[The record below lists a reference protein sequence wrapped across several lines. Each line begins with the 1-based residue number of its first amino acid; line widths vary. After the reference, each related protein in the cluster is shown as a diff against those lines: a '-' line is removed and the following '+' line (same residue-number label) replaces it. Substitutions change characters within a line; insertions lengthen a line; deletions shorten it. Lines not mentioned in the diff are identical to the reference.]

1 MALNTKSLVFLNA
14 NDEYAQQLSTKIKV
28 DKLMYKT
35 FDTDNIKAD
44 IYFENHSFKK

>member
-14 NDEYAQQLSTKIKV
+14 NDEYAQQLAPRIRV

-35 FDTDNIKAD
+35 FDNYSVKAD
-44 IYFENHSFKK
+44 IFFDNFTIKK